1 MKKALKWIASLVE
14 DQAGTVSSKRVGFL
28 WCLWMLQRSISTQ
41 GINEIVIWAIVGLAF
56 GLAGLTIPEWFSNL
70 KNKTNV

>member
-1 MKKALKWIASLVE
+1 MKNALKWVASLIE
-14 DQAGTVSSKRVGFL
+14 DQAGSVSSKRVGFL
-28 WCLWMLQRSISTQ
+28 WCLWMLQRSISTP

-56 GLAGLTIPEWFSNL
+56 GLAGLSIPEWFSNL